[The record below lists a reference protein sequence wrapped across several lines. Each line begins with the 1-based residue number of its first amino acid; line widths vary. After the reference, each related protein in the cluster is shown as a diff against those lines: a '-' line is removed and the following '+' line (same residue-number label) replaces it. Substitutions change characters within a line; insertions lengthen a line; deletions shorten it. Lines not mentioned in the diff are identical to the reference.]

1 MALSVVSG
9 LEFNSH
15 IFTVYQ
21 DTENVFWFHGLETC
35 KHLEMSNTTES
46 IQRHVSVDFRQ
57 QIASGKGMPAWFI
70 QEPGL
75 YQLIFAAKSQQAE
88 RFRQWVFK
96 EVLPAIRKTG
106 SYQSKAEDQQHFTPF
121 GLEIQK
127 LDSLIDLAKAKGLEP
142 SQVIDLHKQLT
153 GQSDQS
159 QEIMPSPNG
168 GGKKPRDY
176 QVGLRRTL
184 NLARSRGM
192 VTAREV
198 QQMKYF
204 NDKAEIIRGFR
215 ELQAQGLGKIEISHN
230 GTSIKFHPAP
240 VPVAKG

>member
-1 MALSVVSG
+1 MLVKTFQFNDQDLIVHEDIYGELWFRGTNVCSILGFSNPTMAMKTHVGDYLQELSIG
-9 LEFNSH
+9 EGRPAYYIAEKGLYILTFRAKNPAALEFQLWAADV
-15 IFTVYQ
+15 I
-21 DTENVFWFHGLETC
+21 
-35 KHLEMSNTTES
+35 K
-46 IQRHVSVDFRQ
+46 SV
-57 QIASGKGMPAWFI
+57 
-70 QEPGL
+70 
-75 YQLIFAAKSQQAE
+75 
-88 RFRQWVFK
+88 
-96 EVLPAIRKTG
+96 RKTG
-106 SYQSKAEDQQHFTPF
+106 KYIAKPEDQQHFTPF

-192 VTAREV
+192 VTAREI

-204 NDKAEIIRGFR
+204 NDKGEIVRGFR

-240 VPVAKG
+240 VPVVKG